1 MSDLRLIKKY
11 PNRRLYDTQI
21 SRYITLEE
29 IRQLVLDGEEFKVV
43 DKASGNDITRSI
55 LLQVIAEQEG
65 LGKTIFSTQLLSRII
80 RFYDDNLQGVMSG
93 YLEASMEAFENRQQA
108 LRHQFRHLREQI
120 PLHNLIDKSK
130 ENANLWKALRE
141 DFMKS
146 LPRIGGDEKAPK
158 KDSKNQNN

>member
-29 IRQLVLDGEEFKVV
+29 IRQLVLDGEEFQVV
-43 DKASGNDITRSI
+43 DKSSGKDITRSI

-93 YLEASMEAFENRQQA
+93 YLESSMEVFESRQQA
-108 LRHQFRHLREQI
+108 VRDQLRHLKEQI
-120 PLHNLIDKSK
+120 PLTQLIDKSK
-130 ENANLWKALRE
+130 DNANLWKALRE
-141 DFMKS
+141 DFLKS
-146 LPRIGGDEKAPK
+146 LPLRSGDEKG
-158 KDSKNQNN
+158 SKGDKSD

>member
-11 PNRRLYDTQI
+11 PNRRLYDTRI

-29 IRQLVLDGEEFKVV
+29 IRQLVLDGEEFQVI
-43 DKASGNDITRSI
+43 DKSSGKDITRSI

-93 YLEASMEAFENRQQA
+93 YLESSMEVFESRQQS
-108 LRHQFRHLREQI
+108 LRDQLRNIREQI
-120 PLHNLIDKSK
+120 PISQLIDKSK
-130 ENANLWKALRE
+130 DNANLWKALRE

-146 LPRIGGDEKAPK
+146 LPIIGSDDKDKDEKR
-158 KDSKNQNN
+158 D